1 MSSLKE
7 ALRKVIAE
15 VGEIDPVDRI
25 GDDADLYKDLGLD
38 SMQALEIVLE
48 IEKRFA
54 LAIPEDALRK
64 IRTLNDAVAVA
75 KSLGARDG
83 D

>member
-1 MSSLKE
+1 MPSLKE
-7 ALRKVIAE
+7 ELRRVIAE
-15 VGEIDPVDRI
+15 IGEIDAVERI
-25 GDDADLYKDLGLD
+25 QDNADLYKDLGLD

-48 IEKRFA
+48 IEKRLA
-54 LAIPEDALRK
+54 LSIPEDALRK